1 MAGGADATTAKERL
15 LGGAIDY
22 IATHGSADLSLRQ
35 VAKVIGTSHRML
47 LYHFGSKE
55 GLLIEVVRAVEERQ
69 RRLFA
74 ELDAGVATTEPAAI
88 GEMARRFW
96 RRLSAPENWPYVRLL
111 FEIYGRALQGD
122 QRTAPLLDGIV
133 ASWVE
138 PLTDWAVRRGLP
150 PAKARGFARL
160 GVAVPRGL
168 LLDLMATGDRE
179 AVDEA
184 MNLFIDTYE
193 TLAGA
198 AVDDPAGSPV
208 ALDDPAGSS

>member
-1 MAGGADATTAKERL
+1 MTDAPEATTAKERL

-35 VAKVIGTSHRML
+35 LAKATGTSHRML

-69 RRLFA
+69 RRIFA
-74 ELDAGVATTEPAAI
+74 ELDADVDTDDPAAV

-133 ASWVE
+133 SSWVE
-138 PLTDWAVRRGLP
+138 PLTQWAARRGLP
-150 PAKARGFARL
+150 PAKARAFARL

-168 LLDLMATGDRE
+168 LLDLMATGDHQ

-184 MNLFIDTYE
+184 MGLFIDTYE
-193 TLAGA
+193 ALAA
-198 AVDDPAGSPV
+198 TAR
-208 ALDDPAGSS
+208 L